1 MPLAMSA
8 RIEVRPAKELSDG
21 EMAEYRRVR
30 AQINYG
36 EVLGYQFASLR
47 EWRVLVW
54 IGGQLVS
61 HAGISRR
68 VVTVDRRALL
78 VGAVGGVW
86 TAPEVRGQG
95 LAGLA
100 MRAAAEFVRGTLQC
114 EAGLLI
120 CREPVA
126 PFYERVGW
134 QRVPG
139 PLVFDQPSGK
149 VTWHRPILVSLG
161 RLSVWPA
168 GTIDLCGL
176 PW

>member
-1 MPLAMSA
+1 MNV
-8 RIEVRPAKELSDG
+8 RIEVRPTENLSDG
-21 EMAEYRRVR
+21 EAAEYRRVR
-30 AQINYG
+30 ARIDYG
-36 EVLGYQFASLR
+36 EVLGYQFVSHR

-54 IGGQLVS
+54 VGGQLAS

-68 VVTVDRRALL
+68 VVTVDGRALL

-86 TAPEVRGQG
+86 TAPEFRGQG
-95 LAGLA
+95 LARMA
-100 MRAAAEFVRGTLQC
+100 MKTATEFVCGTV
-114 EAGLLI
+114 EAAAGLLI

-126 PFYERVGW
+126 LFYERVGW

-139 PLVFDQPSGK
+139 PLVFDQPTGK
-149 VTWHRPILVSLG
+149 VAWHRPILVSLC
-161 RLSVWPA
+161 RLRAWPA